1 MQKPQ
6 NNELPGQRLSLVMEH
21 LAELCHHKD
30 LTLGVLLREL
40 SVYGHM
46 LVCLIFSVPFLLPV
60 PLPGLSTIF
69 GFAICVASIQIIL
82 GQDPWVPQSWR
93 EYRISTEILSKMF
106 DAARRVLQ
114 KTEKLIKPRF

>member
-60 PLPGLSTIF
+60 PLP
-69 GFAICVASIQIIL
+69 ASHSAAACQC
-82 GQDPWVPQSWR
+82 PPS
-93 EYRISTEILSKMF
+93 
-106 DAARRVLQ
+106 DANACHY
-114 KTEKLIKPRF
+114 FY